1 MQDAER
7 LGKPVPIVYQHP
19 VLIDCL
25 VIPPWLEGNSE
36 TSQPRHNV
44 EVVVDAACGA
54 AVLRGA
60 DVFAPG
66 VMGLLPCKLLISFYF
81 LLTEI
86 SLYL

>member
-7 LGKPVPIVYQHP
+7 LGKPVPNVYQHP
-19 VLIDCL
+19 VLSDCL

-36 TSQPRHNV
+36 TPQPRHKV

-86 SLYL
+86 SLYF